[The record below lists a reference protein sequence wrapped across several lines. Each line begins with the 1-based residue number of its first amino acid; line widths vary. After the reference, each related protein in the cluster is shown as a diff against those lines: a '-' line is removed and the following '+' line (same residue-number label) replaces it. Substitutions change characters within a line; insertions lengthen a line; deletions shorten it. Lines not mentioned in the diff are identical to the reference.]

1 MITNLQATCVSILL
15 LQSCLPHKTSAF
27 VNKEPP
33 SDEYPSDFFPP
44 IIDADDISYFFPD
57 DLQGLHWALTNIFSR
72 SRRNPSS
79 SIAPPL
85 PDILVSR
92 GGGDT
97 YTSEYKLMHDIQQ
110 VEYLVDILNDTDA
123 TTVEY
128 LQKEVLPIYQR
139 VLRNIPPL
147 EELTLTKGLYAFSQD
162 DYDAGISTVYNK
174 ALYGVTSDELYPSWR
189 EESLLNSRLDWE
201 EVEHQWFGENNSSS
215 SEYEHD
221 ASSVVVIDELL
232 NDHTLDILRKL
243 LLRNTHWYQTK
254 TPLQFGKYVGAY
266 IDDGLNDPIF
276 LELAK
281 ALHDSLPRIMKGHDL
296 RYLWAY
302 KYDSEWSNGI
312 NLHADQ
318 AGEYG
323 LSLGRVVVCVC
334 RLLMICCVL

>member
-1 MITNLQATCVSILL
+1 
-15 LQSCLPHKTSAF
+15 
-27 VNKEPP
+27 
-33 SDEYPSDFFPP
+33 
-44 IIDADDISYFFPD
+44 
-57 DLQGLHWALTNIFSR
+57 
-72 SRRNPSS
+72 
-79 SIAPPL
+79 
-85 PDILVSR
+85 
-92 GGGDT
+92 
-97 YTSEYKLMHDIQQ
+97 MHDIQQ
-110 VEYLVDILNDTDA
+110 VEYLVDVLNDTDT

-128 LQKEVLPIYQR
+128 LQREVLPIYQR

-201 EVEHQWFGENNSSS
+201 EVEHQWFGESNSS
-215 SEYEHD
+215 SEYEDD

-323 LSLGRVVVCVC
+323 LSLGRVVVCA
-334 RLLMICCVL
+334 CVFVVY